1 MENVLG
7 HLTLGFDQVLGDL
20 AARGFDARWVSLR
33 ACDVGAPHARDRL
46 FIVVADA
53 ERFGLEAGGQS
64 FPGPP
69 PVAGVD
75 DCEFPFP
82 AGWQGLKPGRN
93 YGATFGRY
101 TDAILRWEH
110 VCGVAAPEPVMV
122 GPRGNRVLDPRFVE
136 WMMGLPVGWV
146 SDVEGVTRK
155 QALKALGNGVVP
167 AQGEAALR
175 ILLNLEIS

>member
-1 MENVLG
+1 M
-7 HLTLGFDQVLGDL
+7 
-20 AARGFDARWVSLR
+20 
-33 ACDVGAPHARDRL
+33 
-46 FIVVADA
+46 
-53 ERFGLEAGGQS
+53 
-64 FPGPP
+64 
-69 PVAGVD
+69 
-75 DCEFPFP
+75 
-82 AGWQGLKPGRN
+82 
-93 YGATFGRY
+93 
-101 TDAILRWEH
+101 
-110 VCGVAAPEPVMV
+110 CGVAAPEPVMV